1 MLVNNAGIQRQ
12 VDFTSPKIA
21 KRTLRA
27 DDELA
32 INLEATIRLCAL
44 FAPKFMMKKRAAMQC
59 QPDPSNA
66 WFKAASRR
74 HDLSEIT
81 IRNAVTSSHA

>member
-1 MLVNNAGIQRQ
+1 
-12 VDFTSPKIA
+12 
-21 KRTLRA
+21 
-27 DDELA
+27 
-32 INLEATIRLCAL
+32 
-44 FAPKFMMKKRAAMQC
+44 MMKKRAAMQC